1 MSQQQLK
8 LKFIDASGYALSGKS
23 AVLELLQEF
32 DGYYAA
38 SRDCEFELLRVAG
51 GLRDLESALT
61 NRWNPISATLAI
73 SKFSEMVNALG
84 RAPKLYDLNGQ
95 FNSFA
100 TKYDDRFHGNFTKIS
115 KEYIEKLH
123 EFRLVSHVNTPYL
136 FSTKTQHFLD
146 RLMIKSKLTSMYKRQ
161 EVKFTVLP
169 EKFYKLTRDY
179 LDQLFNVH
187 NEFDTITKS
196 CGPTVKYDRYKSFVL
211 SNCCEPYNASAG
223 LNLFNNCKQ
232 IVVDR
237 DPRDI
242 YLFTKNQDPHSG
254 FGHLGHSGEENIDIF
269 IARYRYLRERSEPF
283 VGSDRMLIHF
293 EDIVLNYHDSV
304 ARIIKFLGEDSSIH
318 KHKKKFFDPEK
329 ALPNVRLWKENTY
342 SAEIDKIEKMLP
354 EFCRDY

>member
-8 LKFIDASGYALSGKS
+8 LKFIDASGYVLSGKS

-32 DGYYAA
+32 DGYYTA
-38 SRDCEFELLRVAG
+38 SRDCEFELLRMSG
-51 GLRDLESALT
+51 GLRDLEHALT
-61 NRWNPISATLAI
+61 NRWNPTSATLAI
-73 SKFSEMVNALG
+73 SKFSKIVNALG
-84 RAPKLYDLNGQ
+84 RSPKSYDLNGQ

-100 TKYDDRFHGNFTKIS
+100 TKYDDRFHGKFTKIS
-115 KEYIEKLH
+115 KVYIEKLI
-123 EFRLVSHVNTPYL
+123 EFCIDSHTNTPY
-136 FSTKTQHFLD
+136 FFNTKTQYFLD
-146 RLMIKSKLTSMYKRQ
+146 RLMIKSKVKNMYKQQ
-161 EVKFTVLP
+161 EIKFTVLP

-187 NEFDTITKS
+187 NEFDTITKI
-196 CGPTVKYDRYKSFVL
+196 CGPTVKYERYNSFVL

-242 YLFTKNQDPHSG
+242 YLFTKTEDPHSG
-254 FGHLGHSGEENIDIF
+254 LGHLGHSGEENIDTF
-269 IARYRYLRERSEPF
+269 ITRYRYLRERSEPF
-283 VGSDRMLIHF
+283 VGSDRMFIYF
-293 EDIVLNYHDSV
+293 EDLVLNYHDSV

-329 ALPNVRLWKENTY
+329 SLSSVGLWKQNTY
-342 SAEIDKIEKMLP
+342 SADIAKIENMLP